1 VFLQDHADL
10 PVVHLPGEFDMLSIH
25 HGFTHSKSSRGH
37 ARWIIGACL
46 LLNISHAA
54 NLSVG
59 TGLSCTHTSMQAA
72 LDAIEGLSGD
82 HAIKVQTST
91 YLVANGLEYK
101 PTVAQGFVRIEGGY
115 ANCADL
121 APSGDPTTDAG
132 RSIFDAAGGA
142 LRPVL
147 ELNIDSSV
155 GSLQIRR
162 IALQNGDASDGA
174 NPRYN
179 AGGGLQVIGNASV
192 LIGRGTTI
200 RNNRAGRGAGVALIG
215 SRVAVNEPIKRA
227 DFFITE
233 GAEIRDNAAANIGG
247 GIFCGGAL
255 DSSTTGVESRHASI
269 VHINGNFIG
278 NVGRFGSAID
288 CTGSY
293 AGGGYQPKPEAG
305 ALIAFLQNRGVD
317 NATVSC
323 TVRASFD
330 LVIPA
335 TPSGTRLYGAA
346 DGSNGLPLFVQNQN
360 FGGAAWC
367 VLGYENRAGASPRP
381 PTPLRLQLQNA
392 AFLNNTT
399 EPLTSTG
406 FAAAVALDV
415 TPINA
420 DGTYFQLNL
429 QPSAPKLDCSGV
441 VSNCVEFSGNQAI
454 GFPVADPVAL
464 IYGGVRLRQALIR
477 DNQSNTS
484 LILRRRN
491 SFYQAPPV
499 DIAGSLIHGN
509 TILGTDPVV
518 LDIDDDS
525 TDPAVDLQFAHNT
538 VTNNTHARYFRLDSS
553 AIARVTGSV
562 FNASP
567 ARLLRFGSAPGLNL
581 ILNGCVH
588 VNSTSDTGYADAEKR
603 DDLGPFALSTGVLS
617 FTSNFAPPVGLRDQ
631 CRVPINTDFYGN
643 DMNFNATNPP
653 VLFRYGDLG
662 AVEFYSENFFRN
674 GFE

>member
-1 VFLQDHADL
+1 MWCIHRHSSK
-10 PVVHLPGEFDMLSIH
+10 HLK
-25 HGFTHSKSSRGH
+25 SKCCY
-37 ARWIIGACL
+37 ARWIVSACL
-46 LLNISHAA
+46 SLSISHAA

-59 TGLSCTHTSMQAA
+59 AGASCTHTTMQAA
-72 LDAIEGLSGD
+72 LDAIEGVSGD
-82 HAIKVQTST
+82 HAIKIQTGT

-121 APSGDPTTDAG
+121 SPSGDPTTDAG
-132 RSIFDAAGGA
+132 RSILDAAGGA

-155 GSLQIRR
+155 GSLQMRR
-162 IALQNGDASDGA
+162 IVLQNGDASDGA
-174 NPRYN
+174 TPRYN

-192 LIGRGTTI
+192 LIGRGVSI
-200 RNNRAGRGAGVALIG
+200 RNNRAGRGAGVALLG

-269 VHINGNFIG
+269 VHINGSFIG

-293 AGGGYQPKPEAG
+293 AGGGYQPKPDLG
-305 ALIAFLQNRGVD
+305 ALIAFLQNRGLD
-317 NATVSC
+317 NSTVSC

-330 LVIPA
+330 LLVSA
-335 TPSGTRLYGAA
+335 TPAGTRVYGAA

-367 VLGYENRAGASPRP
+367 VLGYENRGGASPRP
-381 PTPLRLQLQNA
+381 AVPLRLQLQNA

-399 EPLTSTG
+399 EPLFSSG
-406 FAAAVALDV
+406 FASAVALDV
-415 TPINA
+415 APINA
-420 DGTYFQLNL
+420 DGTFFQLSV
-429 QPSAPKLDCSGV
+429 QPSALSVDCSGV
-441 VSNCVEFSGNQAI
+441 ASNCVEFSGNQAI

-464 IYGGVRLRQALIR
+464 IHGGVRLRQALIR

-525 TDPAVDLQFAHNT
+525 TDAAVDLQFSHNT
-538 VTNNTHARYFRLDSS
+538 VTNNMHARYFRIDSN

-562 FNASP
+562 FNANVSRP
-567 ARLLRFGSAPGLNL
+567 LRFGSAPGSNL

-588 VNSTSDTGYADAEKR
+588 VNSSADAGYTDAEKR
-603 DDLGPFALSTGVLS
+603 DDLGPFALSTGALS
-617 FTSNFAPPVGLRDQ
+617 FPGNFVPPVVLRDQ
-631 CRVPINTDFYGN
+631 CRVPLHPDFYGN
-643 DMNFNATNPP
+643 NMSFNATNPS

-662 AVEFYSENFFRN
+662 AVEFYSDNLFQN